1 MTLSALINALLYEL
15 AIWLIAHRPSTAFN
29 PWLAKLIVW
38 CRPDWAEWKTQSTMK
53 QVDKQAVKIVEQW
66 EKEERAEKASMLAE
80 QATQLYPDAIVTPLP
95 DAIVPSVMIQHEAA
109 EDASEDVKALGGEM
123 RITYR
128 FEELQ

>member
-15 AIWLIAHRPSTAFN
+15 AIWLIAHRPSIVFN

-38 CRPDWAEWKTQSTMK
+38 CRPDWTQWKTQFTMK

-66 EKEERAEKASMLAE
+66 EKEERIEKASALAE
-80 QATQLYPDAIVTPLP
+80 QATQLYPNAIVTPLP
-95 DAIVPSVMIQHEAA
+95 DAIVPSVMIQHEVA